1 MDILLCGAAFDD
13 LTVRKEKTEAQ
24 NNEILR
30 QLDTEMVSN
39 FISAVT
45 DPLEL
50 SGTKPE

>member
-30 QLDTEMVSN
+30 QLDSEMISKLIYVVS
-39 FISAVT
+39 
-45 DPLEL
+45 DPPEL
-50 SGTKPE
+50 GGNKPE